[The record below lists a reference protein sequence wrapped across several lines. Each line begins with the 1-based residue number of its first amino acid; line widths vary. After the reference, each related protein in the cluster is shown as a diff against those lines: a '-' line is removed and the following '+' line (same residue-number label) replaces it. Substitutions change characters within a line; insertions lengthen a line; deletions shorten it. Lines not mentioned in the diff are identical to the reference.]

1 MADAVAL
8 ARIHAACFSVPRP
21 WNAAEIADLLR
32 QPHNFL
38 LSDTA
43 GFLIGSAL
51 LGEAELLTL
60 AVDPGHRRQ
69 GIGAR
74 LIAGFLDEASA
85 RGAERI
91 FLEVA
96 ADNAA
101 AIALYRRAGF
111 TDAGRRRGYYHR
123 ADGSAIDAL
132 VLSRPG

>member
-1 MADAVAL
+1 MADPEAL

-21 WNAAEIADLLR
+21 WHAAEIADLLR
-32 QPHNFL
+32 QPQNFL
-38 LSDTA
+38 LSETA

-60 AVDPGHRRQ
+60 AVDPDHRRQ

-74 LIAGFLDEASA
+74 LVAGFLDEARA

-96 ADNAA
+96 ADNAP

-111 TDAGRRRGYYHR
+111 TDAGRRRGYYHSP
-123 ADGSAIDAL
+123 DGAAVDAL